1 MTRSFREL
9 MARDGPAILAGAH
22 NGLSARLV
30 EGAGFDAVWA
40 SSFEISAANAVP
52 DAGILGMGE
61 CLPIVANICDSAAIP
76 TLVDVDTGYGNAM
89 NVVRLVKAYERVGV
103 GGICIEDNLYPK
115 RCSLWEGMERTLE
128 TTDEMAAK
136 LRAAKDARLSPDFI
150 VVARIEALI
159 AGLGQDEA
167 IRRAVA
173 YDDAGADVIMIHS
186 TRSTPDEVF
195 EFARRWG
202 EKSPMLVVP
211 TKFKEVTADALYD
224 AGFKFVV
231 FANHGLRGA
240 IKGMKDAFAALA
252 RERKTAAADPHIV
265 SLDEVYRLEGVDA
278 FQAGEKKYA
287 GEGEED

>member
-1 MTRSFREL
+1 MTKSFREL
-9 MARDGPAILAGAH
+9 MAREGPAILAGAH

-30 EGAGFDAVWA
+30 EDAGFDAVWA

-115 RCSLWEGMERTLE
+115 RCSLWEGMERILE

-136 LRAAKDARLSPDFI
+136 LRAAKDAQGSPDFI

-167 IRRAVA
+167 IRRADA
-173 YDDAGADVIMIHS
+173 YHDAGADVIMIHS
-186 TRSTPDEVF
+186 TQSMPDEVF

-202 EKSPMLVVP
+202 DRSPMLVVP
-211 TKFKEVTADALYD
+211 TKFKEVTADALYE
-224 AGFKFVV
+224 AGFKFIV

-240 IKGMKDAFAALA
+240 IKGMQEAFAALA
-252 RERKTAAADPHIV
+252 RERKTAAADPYIV
-265 SLDEVYRLEGVDA
+265 SLEEVYRFEEVDQ
-278 FQAGEKKYA
+278 FQEQERKYA
-287 GEGEED
+287 KGGEAS